1 MKKTFYNFVYQ
12 SIFQVMKIILPLI
25 TIPIVSNALGPSGIG
40 IYNYTNSIAQYFVL
54 IAGLGV
60 GIYGNREIAIVRDD
74 KIKLS
79 KRFWELFGM
88 SFIISVISL
97 LSYLVMVSFSKDSFY
112 FYLQSLIVVAAIF
125 DISWFFMG
133 IEDFKKTSLS
143 SLAAQIISFMG
154 IIIFVNGPEDL
165 WIYILIQSSNILI
178 SQAFMWIF
186 VWKNVEFKKVKIT
199 DMTRHI
205 MPSLQYFI
213 PKVAIVLYTNL
224 NKTLLGWIDS
234 KEAVGYY
241 TNTLIMNSILVTLI
255 TTLDL
260 VLLPKFSNL
269 VSKGESKSIV
279 KFMEK
284 TINLQLFFTIPMM
297 FGILIITPKLVPWFF
312 GDKFLLL
319 DNTIPMVAP
328 LIIIIPLGVAVGRQY
343 LVPMNRIKI
352 YNMAVILG
360 AIVSIVANLVLIPM
374 LSIYGAIIATL
385 IAEMFVTVTRFSS
398 FVKETGFTI
407 KFKIIFGY
415 FIAGIVMFLITSLL
429 TKTLNPSLLTT
440 LIQVFIGIIIY
451 LTVTLIFRINPVI
464 DMLKLIKVERK

>member
-1 MKKTFYNFVYQ
+1 
-12 SIFQVMKIILPLI
+12 
-25 TIPIVSNALGPSGIG
+25 
-40 IYNYTNSIAQYFVL
+40 
-54 IAGLGV
+54 
-60 GIYGNREIAIVRDD
+60 
-74 KIKLS
+74 
-79 KRFWELFGM
+79 
-88 SFIISVISL
+88 
-97 LSYLVMVSFSKDSFY
+97 
-112 FYLQSLIVVAAIF
+112 
-125 DISWFFMG
+125 
-133 IEDFKKTSLS
+133 
-143 SLAAQIISFMG
+143 
-154 IIIFVNGPEDL
+154 
-165 WIYILIQSSNILI
+165 LI

-269 VSKGESKSIV
+269 ISKGESKSIV

-328 LIIIIPLGVAVGRQY
+328 LIIIIPLGIAVGRQY